1 MKKTRVVLSFP
12 PSNVEE
18 PITYRLIKDYDLVVN
33 ILRASIDPGKQGRM
47 VVELRGEESQIS
59 LAFNYLDK
67 LGVNIEPLSQEIQ
80 HLEERCTGCTAC
92 VPICPTG
99 ALDVNRETWK
109 VSYDPEKCVVCFS
122 CVDVCIYKAVEVNL
136 A

>member
-1 MKKTRVVLSFP
+1 MKKTKVVLSFP

-18 PITYRLIKDYDLVVN
+18 PVTYRLIKDYDLVVN

-47 VVELRGEESQIS
+47 VVELSGEESQLS

-67 LGVNIEPLSQEIQ
+67 LGVSIEPLSQEIQ
-80 HLEERCTGCTAC
+80 HLEDRCTGCTAC

-99 ALDVNRETWK
+99 ALDVDRQSWK
-109 VSYDPEKCVVCFS
+109 VSYDPEKCVVCLS

>member
-1 MKKTRVVLSFP
+1 MKKTKVVLSFP

-18 PITYRLIKDYDLVVN
+18 PVTYRLIKDYGLVVN

-47 VVELRGEESQIS
+47 VVELSGEESQLS
-59 LAFNYLDK
+59 LAFNYLEK
-67 LGVNIEPLSQEIQ
+67 LGVSIEPLSQEIQ

-99 ALDVNRETWK
+99 ALDVDRRELEGLLRSRE
-109 VSYDPEKCVVCFS
+109 VRRLPLLCGCVH
-122 CVDVCIYKAVEVNL
+122 L
-136 A
+136 

>member
-18 PITYRLIKDYDLVVN
+18 PITYRLIKDHDLVVN

-47 VVELRGEESQIS
+47 VVELSGEESQLS

>member
-1 MKKTRVVLSFP
+1 MKKTKVVLSFP

-18 PITYRLIKDYDLVVN
+18 PVTYRLIKDYGLVVN

-47 VVELRGEESQIS
+47 VVELSGEESQMS
-59 LAFNYLDK
+59 LAFNYLEK
-67 LGVNIEPLSQEIQ
+67 LGVSIEPLSQEIQ

-99 ALDVNRETWK
+99 ALDVDRESWK
-109 VSYDPEKCVVCFS
+109 VSYHPEKCVVCLS

>member
-1 MKKTRVVLSFP
+1 MKKTRVVLLFP

-47 VVELRGEESQIS
+47 VVELSGEESQLS

-99 ALDVNRETWK
+99 ALDVNRESWK

-122 CVDVCIYKAVEVNL
+122 CVDVCIYKAVEVNP

>member
-47 VVELRGEESQIS
+47 VVELSGEESQLS

-99 ALDVNRETWK
+99 ALDVNRESWK
-109 VSYDPEKCVVCFS
+109 VSYDPEKCVVCLS

>member
-1 MKKTRVVLSFP
+1 MKKARIVLSFP

-18 PITYRLIKDYDLVVN
+18 PITYHLIKDYDLVVN

-47 VVELRGEESQIS
+47 VVELSGEESQMA
-59 LAFNYLDK
+59 LAFNYLEK
-67 LGVNIEPLSQEIQ
+67 LGVSIEPLSQEVQ

-99 ALDVNRETWK
+99 ALDVDRQSWK
-109 VSYDPEKCVVCFS
+109 VSYDPEKCVVCLS

>member
-47 VVELRGEESQIS
+47 VVALSGEESQLS

-122 CVDVCIYKAVEVNL
+122 CVDVCIYKAVEVNP

>member
-1 MKKTRVVLSFP
+1 MKKTKVVLSFP

-18 PITYRLIKDYDLVVN
+18 PVTYRLIKDYGLVVN

-47 VVELRGEESQIS
+47 VVELSGEESQLA
-59 LAFNYLDK
+59 LAFNYLEK
-67 LGVNIEPLSQEIQ
+67 LGVSIEPLSQEIQ

-99 ALDVNRETWK
+99 ALDVDRESWK
-109 VSYDPEKCVVCFS
+109 VSYDPEKCVVCLS

>member
-47 VVELRGEESQIS
+47 VVELSGEESQLS

-109 VSYDPEKCVVCFS
+109 VSYDPEKCVVCLS

>member
-1 MKKTRVVLSFP
+1 MKKTRVVFSFP

-18 PITYRLIKDYDLVVN
+18 PVTYRLIKDYDLVVN

-47 VVELRGEESQIS
+47 VVELSGEESQLS
-59 LAFNYLDK
+59 LAFNYLEK
-67 LGVNIEPLSQEIQ
+67 LGVSIEPLSQEIQ

-99 ALDVNRETWK
+99 ALGVDRKSWK
-109 VSYDPEKCVVCFS
+109 VSYDPEKCVVCLS

>member
-47 VVELRGEESQIS
+47 VVELSGEESQLS

-99 ALDVNRETWK
+99 ALDVNRESGK

-122 CVDVCIYKAVEVNL
+122 CVDVCIYKAVEVNP

>member
-47 VVELRGEESQIS
+47 VVELSGEESQLS
-59 LAFNYLDK
+59 LAFNYLDT

-99 ALDVNRETWK
+99 ALDVNRESWK
-109 VSYDPEKCVVCFS
+109 VSYDPEKCVVCLS

>member
-1 MKKTRVVLSFP
+1 MKKTKVVLSFP

-47 VVELRGEESQIS
+47 VVELSGEESQLS

-67 LGVNIEPLSQEIQ
+67 LGVSIEPLSQEIQ

-99 ALDVNRETWK
+99 ALDVDRESWK
-109 VSYDPEKCVVCFS
+109 VSYDPEKCVVCLS

>member
-18 PITYRLIKDYDLVVN
+18 PVTYRLVKDYDLVVN

-47 VVELRGEESQIS
+47 VVELSGEESQMS

-67 LGVNIEPLSQEIQ
+67 LGVSIEPLSQEIQ
-80 HLEERCTGCTAC
+80 HLEDRCTGCTAC

-99 ALDVNRETWK
+99 ALDVDRQSWK
-109 VSYDPEKCVVCFS
+109 VSYDPEKCVVCLS